1 MYSETSLFRIL
12 KALDLLVSLS
22 LENNEGY
29 EVVEQFSE
37 PENISQI
44 IELSVEASTYNQ
56 IMT

>member
-29 EVVEQFSE
+29 EVVKQFSE